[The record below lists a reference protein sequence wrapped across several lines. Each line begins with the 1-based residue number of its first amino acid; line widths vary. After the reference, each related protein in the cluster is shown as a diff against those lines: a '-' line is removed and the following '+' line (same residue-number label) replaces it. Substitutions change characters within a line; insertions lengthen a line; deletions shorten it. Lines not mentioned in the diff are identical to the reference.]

1 MAGAHNSDAAVHR
14 AFELHRT
21 GRSREAATCLVAT
34 IKEHPASPSVFRL
47 LADVQRSLGR
57 RDAEAAAL
65 AELTSLDPLDAPTWR
80 RLASVYT
87 EDGRVEDAYKAYQ
100 HACQLNPSEPVALE
114 GLCSSA
120 LSTQRFARAEE
131 AKEQLL
137 GRFSD
142 RAGSHLLAGHIQ
154 KAQGN
159 SEQARAAYQ
168 RALALQASSSEALF
182 NLVDLA
188 VPAQDDPL
196 TLRVEKLLAS
206 GNLADT
212 DSANLNF
219 ALARILEAAKEYDNA
234 FAHYERANA
243 AILRVMDGKGIRYQ
257 PTEAEAWLARN
268 VATYPSSTFR
278 RPLEPLPIDLR
289 LIFIVGMPRSGTSII
304 EQILSSHP
312 RVAGGGELTIATD
325 CELFYRQHRKELGLA
340 GAVDPDDERERDLL
354 REVRE
359 RYVDGIFERDLD
371 PECVTDKLPG
381 NFARLGFIRTLF
393 PDAVIV
399 HCRRDPIATCWSL
412 FTANFALHDP
422 YYNSLEHLAHYYG
435 CYQRLMAHWR
445 RVLSPA
451 VIDIRYEDL
460 VCSPEREIRRLLD
473 HTALDWDDRCMN
485 FHLNRRPVLTASHSQ
500 VRTPIYKTSLERW
513 RPFESR
519 LDPLSGLAGD

>member
-1 MAGAHNSDAAVHR
+1 MVATDNPDVAIRR
-14 AFELHRT
+14 AYELHRV
-21 GRSREAATCLVAT
+21 GRSKEAATCLVAA
-34 IKEHPASPSVFRL
+34 IKERPASLAPYKL

-57 RDAEAAAL
+57 RTAEAAVL
-65 AELTSLDPLDAPTWR
+65 EELTSLEPLSSENWS
-80 RLASVYT
+80 RLASLYAEWGRS
-87 EDGRVEDAYKAYQ
+87 EDSYRAYLQASR
-100 HACQLNPSEPVALE
+100 LTPSESGNWE

-131 AKEQLL
+131 AKDQLL
-137 GRFSD
+137 KRFPD
-142 RAGSHLLAGHIQ
+142 RAGSHVIAGHTQ

-159 SEQARAAYQ
+159 SEQARAAYE
-168 RALALQASSSEALF
+168 RALALQASSSEAIF

-188 VPAQDDPL
+188 VPALNDPL
-196 TLRVEKLLAS
+196 TLRVEKLLAC

-219 ALARILEAAKEYDNA
+219 AFARILDAANHYDSA
-234 FAHYERANA
+234 FARYERANA
-243 AILRVMDGKGIRYQ
+243 AVVRVMDAKGIRYQ
-257 PTEAEAWLARN
+257 TTEAEAWVARN
-268 VATYPSSTFR
+268 VATYPSSAFR
-278 RPLEPLPIDLR
+278 RPLEPLPIGLR

-312 RVAGGGELTIATD
+312 RVAGGGELPIATD
-325 CELFYRQHRKELGLA
+325 CELFYTQRRKELGLA
-340 GAVDPDDERERDLL
+340 GAVDPEDERERDLL
-354 REVRE
+354 TAVRE
-359 RYVDGIFERDLD
+359 RYVDKLFERDLD
-371 PECVTDKLPG
+371 AECVTDKLPG

-412 FTANFALHDP
+412 FTSNFALHDP

-445 RVLSPA
+445 SVLSPTVA
-451 VIDIRYEDL
+451 NIRYEDL
-460 VCSPEREIRRLLD
+460 VFSPELEIRRLLD

-485 FHLNRRPVLTASHSQ
+485 FHLSRRPVLTASHTQ

-519 LDPLSGLAGD
+519 LGPLSGLVGE